1 LAVGVWRADL
11 DQGPLAMIIA
21 VDGPTASGKG
31 ALRRTTAAAAA
42 GDDFSTI
49 PGDNLVIEM
58 VANSADLHVTTI

>member
-1 LAVGVWRADL
+1 
-11 DQGPLAMIIA
+11 MIIA

-31 ALRRTTAAAAA
+31 ALQRTTAAAAA